1 MHFSPCL
8 TSLIMLLSLIYFIF
22 HLILKIRGES
32 GFSFILSYG
41 TWLLIFLL
49 VWELIFAI
57 RLHLHSFVS
66 NHILCRISMLN
77 FWKTIRQK
85 AVEVALDAC
94 KRIVR
99 RNLFS
104 RDNGSHTI
112 QIMVQVI
119 KKFLF
124 RPICTSWPEVC
135 CCALLSNVS
144 IAESSGWLFRNCFAL
159 CVCVP
164 FKHLLMSV

>member
-1 MHFSPCL
+1 MAFD
-8 TSLIMLLSLIYFIF
+8 
-22 HLILKIRGES
+22 
-32 GFSFILSYG
+32 
-41 TWLLIFLL
+41 FL
-49 VWELIFAI
+49 VRELIFAI
-57 RLHLHSFVS
+57 RLHLHSFLS

-85 AVEVALDAC
+85 AVEVALVAC

-164 FKHLLMSV
+164 FKHLLMSVLILVIPVAARSHLSYVRKTESQKLWMKIFSL